1 MFLSKK
7 RVYTIKEFLAPQS
20 KENSCAHPK
29 LTYGL
34 FGINITPQS
43 LATSGYNDPLF
54 FVIGLGLVCAAVTI
68 GEYML
73 RANGM
78 DVIADGISDTI
89 KVLFPLSF
97 YTWLVVML
105 IVTF

>member
-1 MFLSKK
+1 MVLKRKK
-7 RVYTIKEFLAPQS
+7 AYTIKEFLAPQP
-20 KENSCAHPK
+20 KENSCAHPTK
-29 LTYGL
+29 VYGL
-34 FGINITPQS
+34 FGINITPHT

-54 FVIGLGLVCAAVTI
+54 FVIGLGLVCAALTI

-78 DVIADGISDTI
+78 DVIADGLSDTV

-97 YTWLVVML
+97 YTWLIVML